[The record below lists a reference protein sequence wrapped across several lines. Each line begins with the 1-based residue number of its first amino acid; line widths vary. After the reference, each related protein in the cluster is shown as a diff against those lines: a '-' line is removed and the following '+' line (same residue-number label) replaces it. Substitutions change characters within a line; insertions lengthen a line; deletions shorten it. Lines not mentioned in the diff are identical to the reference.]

1 MRKKY
6 SLIGIN
12 GNAFCVMGYVSLAM
26 QEVGMSKEEI
36 NQYNQNAMS
45 SDYNH
50 LLSVS
55 LDMIDVCNKLAK
67 NG

>member
-36 NQYNQNAMS
+36 NQYILNAMS
-45 SDYNH
+45 SNYDH

-55 LDMIDVCNKLAK
+55 FDMINDCNKLAE